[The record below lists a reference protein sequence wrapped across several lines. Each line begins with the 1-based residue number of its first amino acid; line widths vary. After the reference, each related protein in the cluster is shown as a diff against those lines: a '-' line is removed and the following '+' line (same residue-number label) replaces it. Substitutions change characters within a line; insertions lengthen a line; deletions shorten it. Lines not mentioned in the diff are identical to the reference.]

1 MSADDAAS
9 EVDSASEAVFDE
21 PGEELAG
28 GDLMTLVAPV
38 EQAGER
44 LDKWLAGR
52 LPERSR
58 SEVQRWIEAGWVTL
72 AGRPLRASHK
82 IAAGETITL
91 ETPTV
96 ENIDVEPEPI
106 PLSVLY
112 EDGDVLVIDKPAGMV
127 VHPAAG
133 NWHGTLVNA
142 ILYHCPDLEGVGGV
156 HRPGIVHRLD
166 KDTSGVIVVAKNDA
180 AQRSLQA
187 QFKARQVHKRYLA
200 LIFGQIAP
208 PRGEID
214 AAIGRDVRDRKRM
227 AVVPL
232 SQGRRAITRY
242 ETLEVFKSNI
252 TGERLAL
259 LACRPLTGRTHQ
271 IRVHLAHVRH
281 PIVGDEVYGGRRK
294 LPVVCPRQFLHAER
308 LAFRLPGTEQE
319 VEFVAPL
326 PADLQAV
333 LDRLRL
339 GD

>member
-1 MSADDAAS
+1 M
-9 EVDSASEAVFDE
+9 AVLRFTVE
-21 PGEELAG
+21 TGAG
-28 GDLMTLVAPV
+28 
-38 EQAGER
+38 QR
-44 LDKWLAGR
+44 LDRGCALRNPGITRSRLKSGARRVLVNGKESKLSRPVRVGDEVMVEWDDPVPCDI
-52 LPERSR
+52 LPED
-58 SEVQRWIEAGWVTL
+58 IE
-72 AGRPLRASHK
+72 LR
-82 IAAGETITL
+82 IIF
-91 ETPTV
+91 
-96 ENIDVEPEPI
+96 EN
-106 PLSVLY
+106 
-112 EDGDVLVIDKPAGMV
+112 GDVTVVNKRMV

-142 ILYHCPDLEGVGGV
+142 ILYHCLDLEGVGGV